1 MSKKFAKREM
11 VSAAEGM
18 SWEPETIGDVFCG
31 RIIGRRMVDTA
42 YGFKPVV
49 TIVNEETGEVIDQF
63 CSNLATRR
71 LALIPNDTYVE
82 LTYNGEEEVRIGR
95 KKQVIKNISAKFER
109 VAPELMLSEAWM
121 IEGMR
126 EKTSPKKKA
135 SSKKATSKKS

>member
-121 IEGMR
+121 VEAMR
-126 EKTSPKKKA
+126 AAGKETKA
-135 SSKKATSKKS
+135 KPKKATSKKS